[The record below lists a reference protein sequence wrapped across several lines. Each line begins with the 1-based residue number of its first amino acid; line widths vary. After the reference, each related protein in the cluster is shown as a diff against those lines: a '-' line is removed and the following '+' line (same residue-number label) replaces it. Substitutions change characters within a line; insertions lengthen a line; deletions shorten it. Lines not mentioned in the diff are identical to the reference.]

1 MSGFGEMGNLLK
13 QAQEMQRQLDAVRAE
28 LKARTVE
35 GLAAGGAVR
44 VEISADRTEVRGVR
58 LSSNAPGAPADPR
71 ALEEALAGALR
82 DALRRASD
90 AEREAIGRITGGMHL
105 PGLL

>member
-1 MSGFGEMGNLLK
+1 MSGLGEMGNLLK

-28 LKARTVE
+28 LRTRTVE

-44 VEISADRTEVRGVR
+44 IELSADRQEVRAVK
-58 LSSNAPGAPADPR
+58 LLPAHPSDPR
-71 ALEEALAGALR
+71 QLEEALLAALR
-82 DALRRASD
+82 DALRRAAD
-90 AEREAIGRITGGMHL
+90 TEREAIGRITGGIHL